1 MTNLYLLHTV
11 PVLGEPSPPTRA
23 SDSANHASAHGTN
36 WFEIFLKSEKNWMQK
51 KKFISFD
58 SKSSETGFKTKK
70 MIWSFFVAGSGY
82 GNPLALSRKMPQ
94 KELISAL
101 LELLF

>member
-36 WFEIFLKSEKNWMQK
+36 WFEIFLKSEKKLDAEK
-51 KKFISFD
+51 KVYLFWLQIVWN
-58 SKSSETGFKTKK
+58 GF
-70 MIWSFFVAGSGY
+70 
-82 GNPLALSRKMPQ
+82 
-94 KELISAL
+94 
-101 LELLF
+101 

>member
-11 PVLGEPSPPTRA
+11 PVLGEPNPPTRA

-36 WFEIFLKSEKNWMQK
+36 CFENFLKSEKQLDAE

-70 MIWSFFVAGSGY
+70 KMIWSFFY
-82 GNPLALSRKMPQ
+82 GGKWVWESTCT
-94 KELISAL
+94 I
-101 LELLF
+101 